1 MKNLSIHYFWKSIIQ
16 IAGKYMSW
24 MFLLENNEV
33 CQFIKFVISCHVC
46 HVCKYVICWIDL
58 ITLHD
63 YLSIYL
69 SIYLYLY
76 LYLYISISISI
87 YLYLYLYIYMH
98 IRIFKSHKR
107 APNIVYAV
115 CCMYTIFEWNED
127 PSPRL
132 RAFLVKFLELKYLDW
147 LKMYFPAWP
156 KVFLQTFF

>member
-63 YLSIYL
+63 YLSIY
-69 SIYLYLY
+69 IYI
-76 LYLYISISISI
+76 YISISI
-87 YLYLYLYIYMH
+87 YIYMH

>member
-69 SIYLYLY
+69 SIYI
-76 LYLYISISISI
+76 YIYI
-87 YLYLYLYIYMH
+87 YIYMH

>member
-1 MKNLSIHYFWKSIIQ
+1 
-16 IAGKYMSW
+16 
-24 MFLLENNEV
+24 
-33 CQFIKFVISCHVC
+33 
-46 HVCKYVICWIDL
+46 
-58 ITLHD
+58 
-63 YLSIYL
+63 
-69 SIYLYLY
+69 
-76 LYLYISISISI
+76 
-87 YLYLYLYIYMH
+87 MH

-132 RAFLVKFLELKYLDW
+132 RAFLVKFLEFKYLDW